1 MMDNKLSKKY
11 CDRFGCNMALVFQT
25 GIWTLK
31 NAEGKLFDMD
41 DLEDEELNTLM
52 QESLDKGENILL
64 ERVKDKE
71 YTFELS
77 RTAIIKSTE

>member
-11 CDRFGCNMALVFQT
+11 CDRFGCNMALDFQT

-41 DLEDEELNTLM
+41 DLEDEELDALM

-64 ERVKDKE
+64 ERVKDRE
-71 YTFELS
+71 YTFEPDPDCDY
-77 RTAIIKSTE
+77 

>member
-1 MMDNKLSKKY
+1 MMDNKLSKKD

-41 DLEDEELNTLM
+41 DLEDEELDALM

-64 ERVKDKE
+64 ERVKDRE
-71 YTFELS
+71 YTFEPDPDCDY
-77 RTAIIKSTE
+77 

>member
-41 DLEDEELNTLM
+41 DLEDEELDALM

-71 YTFELS
+71 YTFEPDPDGDY
-77 RTAIIKSTE
+77 

>member
-41 DLEDEELNTLM
+41 DLEDEELDALM

-64 ERVKDKE
+64 ERVNDRE
-71 YTFELS
+71 YTFEPDPDCDY
-77 RTAIIKSTE
+77 